1 METTAKIYKE
11 RSYYRVVLNTGS
23 TKLINAD
30 EICFDKK
37 KLIIR
42 HPTIYDNKVY
52 RIATKKTINASF
64 VFSFD
69 CEPTEDITGKYLVEK
84 DGDEYYF
91 LKNEKEK

>member
-11 RSYYRVVLNTGS
+11 RNYYRVVLNVGA

-37 KLIIR
+37 KLIMR
-42 HPTIYDNKVY
+42 HPTIHDNKVY
-52 RIATKKTINASF
+52 RIATKKSTNACF

-69 CEPTEDITGKYLVEK
+69 CEPMEDITGKYSIEK

-91 LKNEKEK
+91 VK